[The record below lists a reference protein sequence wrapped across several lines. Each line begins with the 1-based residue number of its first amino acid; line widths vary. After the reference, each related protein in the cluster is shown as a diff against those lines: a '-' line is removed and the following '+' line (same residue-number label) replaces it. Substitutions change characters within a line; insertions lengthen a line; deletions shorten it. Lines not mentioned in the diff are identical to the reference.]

1 MAHKPSAKYCNTK
14 AAGTQGRDAIALQTR
29 SAAAPGGAALLQPPC
44 PPSKSVLPRNMA
56 DKCTK
61 KGWCCCSILLFF
73 IACIVGGFIFGGM
86 SNPNGELET
95 WFAVEGCWSENA
107 SITVAGRGAFDAYL
121 MRPARGYQV
130 GSACPTDTSGFA
142 AFGYNEMVLEK
153 TNGESDSEE
162 DGGTPLGDD
171 FRLGG
176 EYSPLFLLPSDSYA
190 TMSIEILDST
200 GAIIYPT
207 AIFSLGKD
215 EGYPWQAP

>member
-1 MAHKPSAKYCNTK
+1 
-14 AAGTQGRDAIALQTR
+14 
-29 SAAAPGGAALLQPPC
+29 
-44 PPSKSVLPRNMA
+44 MA

-107 SITVAGRGAFDAYL
+107 SITVANRGAFDAYL

-215 EGYPWQAP
+215 EGYPWQAPVSDISTNVPIPTSINENSRCSCTCSRPLPLLVPASAACEDAAGRE